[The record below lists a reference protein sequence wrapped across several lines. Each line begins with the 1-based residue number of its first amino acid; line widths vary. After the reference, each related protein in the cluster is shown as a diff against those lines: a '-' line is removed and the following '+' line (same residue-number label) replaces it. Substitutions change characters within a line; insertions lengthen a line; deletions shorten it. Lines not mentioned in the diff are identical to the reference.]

1 MKQRVLN
8 ALSFGATSVTLAFIL
23 IAAFLSARTSFTSK
37 VLIYGASFM
46 LGAGLSRK
54 SINLRTS
61 PIAALLGFAVTSVLY
76 IIWGTFGFKFGASL
90 AFALGSSLLLLSFIP
105 EGIFDIVLTPFSY
118 FGGFVIGNLLL
129 SPLNLHE
136 VEGALISISL
146 SGVLGAFAAMM
157 IAFLKLFIEESRRFG
172 KRSP

>member
-1 MKQRVLN
+1 MRQRFLN
-8 ALSFGATSVTLAFIL
+8 ALSFGAASVTLAFIV

-37 VLIYGASFM
+37 ILIYGVFFM
-46 LGAGLSRK
+46 VGAGICRK
-54 SINLRTS
+54 NVNLRTS
-61 PIAALLGFAVTSVLY
+61 PIAAILGFAVTSILY

-90 AFALGSSLLLLSFIP
+90 AFALGSSLLLLSFVP
-105 EGIFDIVLTPFSY
+105 EGAFDIVLTPFSY

-129 SPLNLHE
+129 SHLNLHD

-157 IAFLKLFIEESRRFG
+157 VAFLKLFLEESKRFG
-172 KRSP
+172 KRSL